1 MDAAHGF
8 YWVGLSV
15 ATYQKSPREY
25 VLVRSGV
32 PVVGITT
39 RSTNY
44 DHFDTNG
51 REFLVELYTA
61 DTLQISTGYPVSS
74 TEHPKTGLT
83 VFALSHLMFDDAV
96 IFSVARD
103 QTFSGHA
110 NPVPFNV
117 ENVNNGF
124 HYDIFSHTFS
134 APSAGIYYFTFSVG
148 LVAGG
153 TANFD
158 LHKNDEPFVN
168 IYRTSTRH
176 NGTDTIGRSIMMT
189 LEADD
194 TVHMVNNDNQVVW
207 SSQLFQ
213 TSFSGFKYEPRHGNQ
228 VPVTKISHLPRFH
241 EG

>member
-1 MDAAHGF
+1 M
-8 YWVGLSV
+8 
-15 ATYQKSPREY
+15 
-25 VLVRSGV
+25 

-39 RSTNY
+39 TSTNY
-44 DHFDTNG
+44 DNLDTNG

-61 DTLQISTGYPVSS
+61 DKLQISSGYPVRSN
-74 TEHPKTGLT
+74 EEPKTGLT
-83 VFALSHLMFDDAV
+83 IFALSHLMVDEA
-96 IFSVARD
+96 ITFSVARD
-103 QTFSGHA
+103 QTLSGHA
-110 NPVPFNV
+110 NPVPFSV

-124 HYDIFSHTFS
+124 HYDTFSHTFW

-153 TANFD
+153 TADFV
-158 LHKNDEPFVN
+158 LYKNDEPFVN

-176 NGTDTIGRSIMMT
+176 NGEDTIGRSIMMT

-194 TVHMVNNDNQVVW
+194 TVHMVNNDNQVAW

-228 VPVTKISHLPRFH
+228 VTKISHLHIVPEPNS
-241 EG
+241 EGYYNILVQKEALTEKNYYCS